1 MLAAANHFKVLY
13 GASDASFNCDR
24 LAHTWVLFTG
34 LISDLRL
41 PDKNIQGSG
50 PVDGFAPY
58 LSFSHGKL
66 QGIRAVSLMSN
77 LLIKY
82 HEKQIPVSILCDN
95 QGVQKNVNLFLSTVF
110 AVIGYQISISTLH
123 NMHILSHLDKSFAG

>member
-1 MLAAANHFKVLY
+1 
-13 GASDASFNCDR
+13 
-24 LAHTWVLFTG
+24 
-34 LISDLRL
+34 
-41 PDKNIQGSG
+41 
-50 PVDGFAPY
+50 
-58 LSFSHGKL
+58 
-66 QGIRAVSLMSN
+66 MSN

-123 NMHILSHLDKSFAG
+123 NMHILSHLDKSFAGWRVMQTNAHGNPSTTS